1 MSSKFLERLDEIREG
16 QPARL
21 GFGAARA
28 QRTPGMALV
37 IDVGDWMSAD
47 IESAV
52 ALSPDA
58 IIVRATAADGVTPA
72 GANPADAET
81 IGGLIRGASWR
92 PFAADGLAVAASAIG
107 GLIHGANWGPI
118 TASGMSA
125 DDTDLWRKYG
135 ADLIVF
141 SLQGTA
147 LDAVTSRDAAR
158 ILLLPS
164 NESPEDLRDIAPLP
178 VDAVLINLPGNPAQW
193 TLQNLAAVA
202 RISGRVGKPV
212 LARISGAPAPGALEA
227 LRDAGVIGLVL
238 ELSRGTEPIKKL
250 QADLLDLP
258 KPGARRRSRPSAI
271 LPGSVYAPRR
281 PAPADDPDD
290 DDD

>member
-37 IDVGDWMSAD
+37 VDVGDWMD
-47 IESAV
+47 EDLESAV
-52 ALSPDA
+52 GLSPDA
-58 IIVRATAADGVTPA
+58 IIVSGPAAAGV
-72 GANPADAET
+72 GPADAEA
-81 IGGLIRGASWR
+81 IGR
-92 PFAADGLAVAASAIG
+92 AAD
-107 GLIHGANWGPI
+107 GANWGPL
-118 TASGMSA
+118 SA
-125 DDTDLWRKYG
+125 ETLSAADAAVWREAG

-141 SLQGTA
+141 SIRDTA

-158 ILLLPS
+158 IMELPD
-164 NESPEDLRDIAPLP
+164 NESPEDMRDIAALP
-178 VDAVLINLPGNPAQW
+178 VDAVLLNLSGDPADW
-193 TLQNLAAVA
+193 TLQDLAAVA
-202 RISGRVGKPV
+202 RVSGRVGKHV
-212 LARISGAPAPGALEA
+212 LVRAYGTPAPGILEA
-227 LRDAGVIGLVL
+227 LRDAGVIGLVIDL
-238 ELSRGTEPIKKL
+238 IPGIDTIKKL

>member
-37 IDVGDWMSAD
+37 IDVGDWMSANLK
-47 IESAV
+47 SASD
-52 ALSPDA
+52 LSPDA
-58 IIVRATAADGVTPA
+58 IIVSGPGAGGPGPTDADTITMFIYGADWGPLIAARLSG
-72 GANPADAET
+72 ADA
-81 IGGLIRGASWR
+81 
-92 PFAADGLAVAASAIG
+92 
-107 GLIHGANWGPI
+107 
-118 TASGMSA
+118 
-125 DDTDLWRKYG
+125 DLWRKYG

-141 SLQGTA
+141 SMETTD

-158 ILLLPS
+158 ILKLPAT
-164 NESPEDLRDIAPLP
+164 ESPEDLRDIAALP
-178 VDAVLINLPGNPAQW
+178 VDAVLLTLPGNPAQW

-202 RISGRVGKPV
+202 RVSGRVGKHV
-212 LARISGAPAPGALEA
+212 LLRVSGAPSPGALEA
-227 LRDAGVIGLVL
+227 LRDAGVTGLVV
-238 ELSRGTEPIKKL
+238 ELSLLGAGAIAELKT
-250 QADLLDLP
+250 ALLDLP

>member
-37 IDVGDWMSAD
+37 IDVGDWMAAD
-47 IESAV
+47 MESVA

-58 IIVRATAADGVTPA
+58 IIVRGVASDGVSPVA
-72 GANPADAET
+72 LGPADAE
-81 IGGLIRGASWR
+81 
-92 PFAADGLAVAASAIG
+92 AIG
-107 GLIHGANWGPI
+107 GLVADGVNWGPI
-118 TASGMSA
+118 AGTGLSA
-125 DDTDLWRKYG
+125 ADTDLWRKYG

-141 SLQGTA
+141 SMGGTA

-158 ILLLPS
+158 ILLLPGAA
-164 NESPEDLRDIAPLP
+164 SPEYLRDIAPLP
-178 VDAVLINLPGNPAQW
+178 VDAVLLTLPGNPAQW
-193 TLQNLAAVA
+193 TLQDLAGVA
-202 RISGRVGKPV
+202 RVSGRVGKHV
-212 LARISGAPAPGALEA
+212 LARVFDAPVSGALES
-227 LRDAGVIGLVL
+227 LRDAGVIGLVVDHSL
-238 ELSRGTEPIKKL
+238 GAEAITKL

>member
-37 IDVGDWMSAD
+37 IDVGDWIAAD
-47 IESAV
+47 VESAV
-52 ALSPDA
+52 GLSPDA

-81 IGGLIRGASWR
+81 IGGLV
-92 PFAADGLAVAASAIG
+92 ADGV
-107 GLIHGANWGPI
+107 NWGPI
-118 TASGMSA
+118 AAGLSA
-125 DDTDLWRKYG
+125 DDADLWRQYG
-135 ADLIVF
+135 ADLIAF
-141 SLQGTA
+141 SLQGTD

-193 TLQNLAAVA
+193 TLQDLAAVA

-227 LRDAGVIGLVL
+227 LRDAGVIGLVID
-238 ELSRGTEPIKKL
+238 LSPGIDAIKKL

>member
-37 IDVGDWMSAD
+37 IDVGDWMAAD
-47 IESAV
+47 LESA
-52 ALSPDA
+52 ADLSPDA
-58 IIVRATAADGVTPA
+58 IIVRTTAADGVTPA
-72 GANPADAET
+72 GANPADAES
-81 IGGLIRGASWR
+81 IGGLV
-92 PFAADGLAVAASAIG
+92 ADGV
-107 GLIHGANWGPI
+107 NWGPI
-118 TASGMSA
+118 TAAGLSS

-193 TLQNLAAVA
+193 TLQDLAAVA

-227 LRDAGVIGLVL
+227 LRDAGVIGLVID
-238 ELSRGTEPIKKL
+238 LSPGIDAIKKL